1 MFDQELDC
9 LECAGES
16 DLIPSLDRR
25 DFIRA
30 IGAGVVGVASAGTLL
45 VSGRARAAEDPRPE
59 KPRPA
64 EELVKELH
72 AGFSDE
78 QKKNLVLPFN
88 HGLVEGK
95 GRATRLGM
103 YNSALQNKKIA
114 DNYTKGQQELI
125 ERILKA
131 ISAGDD
137 GYRCISRGGNFD
149 TGGGLRGCGATLFGD
164 PSKDKEWS
172 WVFTGHHLTVRC
184 DGRPADGVGFGGPMY
199 YGHSPSGYSENNV
212 FYFQT
217 KSVMGVYDAL
227 EEKQREKAVI
237 KGSPGEQLPSIRFR
251 PNGEAR
257 PGLAFADLSKDQK
270 ELVEKVMKDLLK
282 PYRTEDVNEVM
293 GIVKDTGGMD
303 KIHLAFYRQRDDGNR
318 WHFWRLEGPGFVW
331 NFRVLPHVHT
341 YVNVA
346 RQA

>member
-1 MFDQELDC
+1 MLDQELHC
-9 LECAGES
+9 PECAGENS
-16 DLIPSLDRR
+16 SLDRR
-25 DFIRA
+25 GFIRA

-45 VSGRARAAEDPRPE
+45 RPGCALGTPDTKTE
-59 KPRPA
+59 KIRPA

-78 QKKNLVLPFN
+78 QKRNLVLPFN
-88 HGLVEGK
+88 HGVKDGK
-95 GRATRLGM
+95 GTATRLGM
-103 YNSALQNKKIA
+103 YNGALQNKKLGEQ
-114 DNYTKGQQELI
+114 YTKGQQELI

-137 GYRCISRGGNFD
+137 GYRCISRGGDFD
-149 TGGGLRGCGATLFGD
+149 TRGGFPACGAILFGD

-172 WVFTGHHLTVRC
+172 WVFTSHHLTVRC

-217 KSVMGVYDAL
+217 KSVMSAYDAL
-227 EEKQREKAVI
+227 DDKQREKAVI
-237 KGSPGEQLPSIRFR
+237 KGSPGEQAPSVRFR
-251 PNGEAR
+251 GADEAR
-257 PGLAFADLSKDQK
+257 PGLPFADLTRDQK
-270 ELVEKVMKDLLK
+270 TLVEKVMKDLLK
-282 PYRTEDVNEVM
+282 PYRTEDVDEVM

-303 KIHLAFYRQRDDGNR
+303 KINLAFYRQRDDGNL

-341 YVNVA
+341 YVNIA